1 LGHSIPSLPINFFLS
16 NRRQKFR
23 ANRESSDKNVSSF
36 SPIIGSF
43 YSEKKRKMKFLTRPI
58 RNQEAIIAQK
68 AALLSKGEREGLG
81 ELAANSAKKGER
93 QQMMDVL

>member
-1 LGHSIPSLPINFFLS
+1 
-16 NRRQKFR
+16 
-23 ANRESSDKNVSSF
+23 
-36 SPIIGSF
+36 
-43 YSEKKRKMKFLTRPI
+43 MKFLTRPI